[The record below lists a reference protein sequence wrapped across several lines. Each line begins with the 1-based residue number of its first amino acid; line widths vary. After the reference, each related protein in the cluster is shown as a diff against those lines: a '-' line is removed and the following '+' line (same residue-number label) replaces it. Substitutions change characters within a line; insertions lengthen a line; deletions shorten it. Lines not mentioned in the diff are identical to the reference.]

1 MLPEQKEQ
9 LEKLKRAR
17 VKEDIPKDLAIAI
30 QAFLKQA
37 AIVGEYELDS
47 MPSEYMENLLKL
59 NDDITRTSPELAEM
73 VKLPSKSVLVPV
85 LVPLTR
91 TVAPGKGPSSLE
103 TLPLIC

>member
-1 MLPEQKEQ
+1 MMVDMLFNQEKYWSLKMLPEQKEQ

-47 MPSEYMENLLKL
+47 MP
-59 NDDITRTSPELAEM
+59 
-73 VKLPSKSVLVPV
+73 
-85 LVPLTR
+85 
-91 TVAPGKGPSSLE
+91 
-103 TLPLIC
+103 